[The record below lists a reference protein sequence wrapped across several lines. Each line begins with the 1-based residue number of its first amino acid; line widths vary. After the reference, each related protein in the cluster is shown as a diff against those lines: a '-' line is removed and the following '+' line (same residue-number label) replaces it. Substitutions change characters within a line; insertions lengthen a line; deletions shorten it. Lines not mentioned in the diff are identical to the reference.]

1 MTENIPVGWAYL
13 PVAFVLGGLHALEPG
28 HGKVLASVFLIS
40 GKHTWKDAVVL
51 GVVTTV
57 THTSFIAVLAAASL
71 WAKDEMKGPFL
82 QASQVGAAAV
92 LVLVGLISIW
102 RSARALRHGHA
113 HEHGHSHAT
122 PAPGSSGLGSVIA
135 VGISNGMLPCPG
147 ALAALL
153 VAFSLGQASLGL
165 ATVLTYSL
173 GLAVSL
179 SLLGILVLEAG
190 RRAQAW
196 LPSDKATLWMPLIS
210 SILVTATGL
219 WLLLRVPSLLS

>member
-1 MTENIPVGWAYL
+1 MTESFPVGWAYL

-51 GVVTTV
+51 GVVTTL
-57 THTSFIAVLAAASL
+57 THTSFIALLAAGSL
-71 WAKDEMKGPFL
+71 WAKDELKGPVL
-82 QASQVGAAAV
+82 QGSQAAAAAV
-92 LVLVGLISIW
+92 LVLVGLVSIW
-102 RSARALRHGHA
+102 RAARDLRHGHA
-113 HEHGHSHAT
+113 HHGHSHAEP
-122 PAPGSSGLGSVIA
+122 PAGEGGLWSVVA
-135 VGISNGMLPCPG
+135 VGISNGLLPCPG

-173 GLAVSL
+173 GLAVAL

-196 LPSDKATLWMPLIS
+196 LPSDRAALWMPLVS

-219 WLLLRVPSLLS
+219 WLLIRVPSLFP